1 MGEGGEIPD
10 GGTAVLWED
19 EDTRAFY
26 ENLPELKAL
35 IPSIL
40 YSDSEKA
47 TAVPVGKGIFV
58 LKSKYL
64 VYSAGFTFSI
74 MLNVAT
80 KVNF

>member
-58 LKSKYL
+58 
-64 VYSAGFTFSI
+64 
-74 MLNVAT
+74 
-80 KVNF
+80 

>member
-1 MGEGGEIPD
+1 MQGAWCWLCSTECQGDDLGLGDIGMGEGGEIPD

-40 YSDSEKA
+40 YSDSEKP
-47 TAVPVGKGIFV
+47 TTVPVRSV
-58 LKSKYL
+58 
-64 VYSAGFTFSI
+64 
-74 MLNVAT
+74 
-80 KVNF
+80 